1 MESDAV
7 ARAPERFSGARAS
20 AAFPSHGYY
29 DPLQGKPLQRLIAKE
44 HDRDMNAQGGRL
56 DGGDFFACEKIQ
68 PLAP

>member
-1 MESDAV
+1 M
-7 ARAPERFSGARAS
+7 ARAPKRFSVARAS

-29 DPLQGKPLQRLIAKE
+29 DLLQGFPLQRLIAKE
-44 HDRDMNAQGGRL
+44 HNRDMNAQGVRL